1 MLGSLVNQS
10 LNEAMTHDL
19 STSHTPVSD
28 LFPRAITP
36 EEREQYRLSDEQVE
50 FFHDQGYLS
59 GIKVFDEQQVAALR
73 DELADFFDSTHE
85 GRELWH
91 EYHSNESGDPN
102 RVLFHALGAWRLRP
116 AFHDILWNPAFLVPA
131 SQLLEGSVRFWHD
144 QLFCKPA
151 KHGGNVAWH
160 QDYSYWTRTRPMAH
174 LTCWTGLDPAT
185 RENGC
190 LQYIPG
196 SHRWDLLP
204 ATGLAGDMNAIQE
217 VLTADQ
223 WETFQNPVAIEMPVG
238 HATFHHPL
246 MVHGSYDNRTEIP
259 RRAVV
264 LNVIRDGVASYT
276 DEPLLEG
283 IPAIPQGEPMGGQF
297 FPLLLQAS

>member
-1 MLGSLVNQS
+1 M
-10 LNEAMTHDL
+10 ATDL
-19 STSHTPVSD
+19 STKHEPVSE
-28 LFPRAITP
+28 LFPRLVTKDDC
-36 EEREQYRLSDEQVE
+36 EKYRLTDEQVE

-59 GIKVFDEQQVAALR
+59 GIRLFEEEQIEELR
-73 DELADFFDSTHE
+73 NELTEFFKSDHD
-85 GRELWH
+85 GNELWH

-131 SQLLEGSVRFWHD
+131 SQLLGGSVRFWHD

-160 QDYSYWTRTRPMAH
+160 QDYSYWTRTKPMAH

-185 RENGC
+185 VDNGC

-196 SHRWDLLP
+196 SHNWDLLP
-204 ATGLAGDMNAIQE
+204 ITGLAGDMDAIKD
-217 VLTADQ
+217 VLNEEQ
-223 WETFQNPVAIEMPVG
+223 WEQFQNPVAIELEVG
-238 HATFHHPL
+238 CCSFHHPL
-246 MVHGSYDNRTEIP
+246 MVHGSKENRTEIP

-264 LNVIRDGVASYT
+264 LNVIRDGVESYT
-276 DEPLLEG
+276 DEPLLKG
-283 IPAIPQGEPMGGQF
+283 VPVVPKGEKMGGQF
-297 FPLLLQAS
+297 FPLLLEA